1 MNYTISFTRT
11 QISEIFHKIEVM
23 ECDGCSEGNMAH
35 HYGFTDHSLQELRA
49 KFVAVLGRLR
59 AKVTLDVREA
69 AAVYGELDNAL
80 DIAKDNIDYYDPDCE
95 HRKLADRLKDGMRRM
110 REAVPKPVLES
121 RLC

>member
-11 QISEIFHKIEVM
+11 QISEIFHKVDM
-23 ECDGCSEGNMAH
+23 MADTGCVEGSMAS

-80 DIAKDNIDYYDPDCE
+80 DIAKDNIGYDDPDDE
-95 HRKLADRLKDGMRRM
+95 YSKLADRLRDGMRRM